1 MAFLTLAM
9 PEDRNRV
16 TVSAENGLTLN
27 VSNDS
32 GQEVVFERDVSPV
45 TGLYDGI
52 YLTFQQGE
60 GAGDL
65 QADISH
71 IGLGIDGIQGWSCQ
85 ICSPNGIPFSGSSP
99 FWCIRP
105 AAGMKVEPGTSF
117 TINIS
122 NIQCNSV
129 TGTTPVKIS
138 QQSQGETE
146 KAALDIIKCSM
157 AAVDKFEINSRDY
170 NIGDR
175 VTFQW
180 ALHGTD
186 GYSKVYLDG
195 ALQTGG
201 SCDQQIHNRAY
212 SLTVENGS
220 SYIVKSTFTPSLVFF
235 ESFEITGGDGAKKTL
250 TVAWK
255 TRNLKDCY
263 LQYEGTKEAVN
274 IAGGSKTVSIADK
287 GESLEIQLLMTE
299 GETGAEIPVQKCVYQ
314 FPEVIT
320 FQAYYTTELIPVE
333 AIGQM
338 EIIPADY
345 IPYGPPDPPPPPPPP
360 VVRNVHISW
369 KSSNAI
375 RCELAGVPGVK
386 AVEGAVDVQLT
397 YVPRGPLNA
406 IDKYG
411 FVRGKMNEKG

>member
-9 PEDRNRV
+9 PKDRNRV

-32 GQEVVFERDVSPV
+32 GREVVFERDVSPA

-71 IGLGIDGIQGWSCQ
+71 IGIEIVGIQGWVCQ
-85 ICSPNGIPFSGSSP
+85 ICSPRTIPFGDNTP
-99 FWCIRP
+99 FWCLRP
-105 AAGMKVEPGTSF
+105 TDGMKVGPGTAF

-129 TGTTPVKIS
+129 TGTTPAKIS

-146 KAALDIIKCSM
+146 KAALDIIKCSK

-180 ALHGTD
+180 VLHGTD
-186 GYSKVYLDG
+186 GYSRVYLDG

-220 SYIVKSTFTPSLVFF
+220 SYIVKSTFTPSFVFF
-235 ESFEITGGDGAKKTL
+235 ESFKITGGNGANKTL
-250 TVAWK
+250 TVEWK
-255 TRNLKDCY
+255 TRNLKDCC

-287 GESLEIQLLMTE
+287 GESLEIQLVMTE
-299 GETGAEIPVQKCVYQ
+299 GETGAVVPVQKCVYQ

-320 FQAYYTTELIPVE
+320 FQAYYTTELISLE

-338 EIIPADY
+338 EIIPADCP
-345 IPYGPPDPPPPPPPP
+345 PYNPPDPPPPPPPP
-360 VVRNVHISW
+360 LVRNVHISW
-369 KSSNAI
+369 GSKNAI

-386 AVEGAVDVQLT
+386 DVKGDIDAQLT
-397 YVPRGPLNA
+397 CVPEGPLNA

-411 FVRGKMNEKG
+411 FARGKMNEKG